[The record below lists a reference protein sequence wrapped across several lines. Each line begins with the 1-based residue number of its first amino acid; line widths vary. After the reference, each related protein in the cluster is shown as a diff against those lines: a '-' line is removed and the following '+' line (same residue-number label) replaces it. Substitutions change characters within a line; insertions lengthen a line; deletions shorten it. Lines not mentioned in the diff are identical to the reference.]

1 MEQTKHGNVN
11 SAPVTDE
18 TNSCS
23 KQVLKMD
30 VLLWL
35 HMMKLA
41 GRNMKEGFFQL
52 HSFPHNNFTFACS
65 PVISTKT
72 KDQAAWQNNRG
83 CVTIRKS
90 RHYLTCEKGSNNHP
104 HHQIIHLK
112 TYVITYVSFWRQISP
127 LRPYQLETHW
137 PKSNIGFLR

>member
-11 SAPVTDE
+11 CAPVTDE

-52 HSFPHNNFTFACS
+52 HSFPHNNFTFPCS
-65 PVISTKT
+65 PVIS
-72 KDQAAWQNNRG
+72 
-83 CVTIRKS
+83 KS
-90 RHYLTCEKGSNNHP
+90 KRPSSITEQQGAVSRSGS
-104 HHQIIHLK
+104 LD
-112 TYVITYVSFWRQISP
+112 IT
-127 LRPYQLETHW
+127 
-137 PKSNIGFLR
+137 